1 MWNDFTE
8 QLKSKNVHKKMQTV
22 CLFQLNVTHFMT
34 DIMNQTFD
42 QSYEVVVITKD
53 YFPRLQKILSETD
66 PQ

>member
-1 MWNDFTE
+1 
-8 QLKSKNVHKKMQTV
+8 
-22 CLFQLNVTHFMT
+22 
-34 DIMNQTFD
+34 MNQTFD

>member
-8 QLKSKNVHKKMQTV
+8 QLKSKNVHKKMQIV
-22 CLFQLNVTHFMT
+22 CLFQLNVTHFMA

-42 QSYEVVVITKD
+42 QSYEVVVVTKD
-53 YFPRLQKILSETD
+53 YFPRLQKVLSETD